1 MAKVF
6 EYVKNKQNIIV
17 NNLSN
22 KNKEQFGKKLAK
34 LTHNHALHVM
44 YWIARRL
51 LKQDYESVVP
61 EIISALSNST
71 QLTLEM
77 TMFLMIFYLNE
88 NR

>member
-22 KNKEQFGKKLAK
+22 KNKEQFSRKLAK
-34 LTHNHALHVM
+34 LTHNHPLHVM

-51 LKQDYESVVP
+51 LK
-61 EIISALSNST
+61 
-71 QLTLEM
+71 
-77 TMFLMIFYLNE
+77 
-88 NR
+88 